1 MYEVIVNPAGASGQA
16 RDKWKHAKRIF
27 DFRKIPYREHFST
40 QEKGIKEIAREL
52 TLPGGE
58 RTLVVVGGDG
68 SLNQVVNGIVDFE
81 GTTIGFIPCGS
92 GNDLA
97 RSLNIP
103 LNVPDSVDII
113 CRGNTRLLDIG
124 EATLLDPVDGDMK
137 PHDPVTW
144 RFNISCGIGFDAEI
158 CEMARRSKWKDA
170 LNRVHLGKLIYI
182 GVALKQIFVTKKS
195 KGVVVEDGR
204 KKDFDD
210 LLLVV
215 AMIQPY
221 EGGGFMFAP
230 EASAS
235 DGKFDICI
243 ADGLSRNDFFRIFP
257 SAYSGNHVMFN
268 GVYIDRARK
277 AEFHMERQMWVHADG
292 ETEFMAKNVSLR
304 VMEER
309 LKLIV

>member
-68 SLNQVVNGIVDFE
+68 S
-81 GTTIGFIPCGS
+81 
-92 GNDLA
+92 
-97 RSLNIP
+97 
-103 LNVPDSVDII
+103 NVPDSVDII

-309 LKLIV
+309 LRLIV